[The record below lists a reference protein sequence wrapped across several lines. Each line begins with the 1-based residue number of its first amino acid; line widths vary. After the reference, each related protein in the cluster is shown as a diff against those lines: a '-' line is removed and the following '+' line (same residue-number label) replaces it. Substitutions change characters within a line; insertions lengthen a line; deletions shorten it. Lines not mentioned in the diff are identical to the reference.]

1 MAMLDNHSE
10 ASVKVPGLPD
20 KKRTNIP
27 DSVFRAYDIRG
38 IAYEQLDVDA
48 VFTISQAIGSEAL
61 SQGISDLYVGYD
73 GRLSSPT
80 LSAALI
86 EGLRQSGCNV
96 ISLGLIPTPLL
107 YLATHVTAI
116 ESGVMLT
123 ASHNPAHY
131 NGLKIV
137 FNKTSLA
144 DNQIQK
150 IRERVAGSEFAHGQ
164 GGLSELDIAETYI
177 GTVSE
182 RISLAKPLRVV
193 IDCGNA
199 VPGVIAPAL
208 FRALGCEV
216 ETLHCDLDGSFP
228 NHQPDPTVAENLQE
242 LGERVRAS
250 SADLG
255 IAFDGDGD
263 RLGIVTETGDFIDA
277 DKLIMLLASDIAPD
291 YANEAIV
298 FDVKC
303 SKRLAEYVEELGM
316 KPVMHRSG
324 HSFMKQKME
333 ESGAPLGGE
342 YAAHIFF
349 KDRWFGFDDGMYAAA
364 RVVEILAR
372 SNKAA
377 SELFADFN
385 MPACRTAEIRVDVEE
400 SRKFSLMQDLIR
412 LAEFPDGQCS
422 FLDGLRV
429 EFDQA
434 WGLVRASNT
443 SPAILL
449 RFEADTESAM
459 AEIKNRFKALI
470 HSADKNL
477 ELEF

>member
-1 MAMLDNHSE
+1 MAVLDNHTEMS
-10 ASVKVPGLPD
+10 AKVPGLPNNKCTD
-20 KKRTNIP
+20 VP

-38 IAYEQLDVDA
+38 IAYEQLNA
-48 VFTISQAIGSEAL
+48 ETVFTISQAIGSEAL
-61 SQGISDLYVGYD
+61 SHGISDLYVGYD

-80 LSAALI
+80 LSTALI

-96 ISLGLIPTPLL
+96 VSLGLIPTPLL
-107 YLATHVTAI
+107 YLATHVTEI

-123 ASHNPAHY
+123 ASHNPSNY

-150 IRERVAGSEFAHGQ
+150 IRERVSSSQLAHGH
-164 GGLSELDIAETYI
+164 GALSELDIVETYI
-177 GTVSE
+177 STVSE
-182 RISLAKPLRVV
+182 RVSLAKPLRVV

-216 ETLHCDLDGSFP
+216 ESLHCELDGSFP
-228 NHQPDPTVAENLQE
+228 NHQPDPTIAENLLE
-242 LGERVRAS
+242 LGERVRTS
-250 SADLG
+250 GADLG

-277 DKLIMLLASDIAPD
+277 DKMIILLASDIAPD

-303 SKRLAEYVEELGM
+303 SKRLAEYVKELGM
-316 KPVMHRSG
+316 QPVMHRSG

-342 YAAHIFF
+342 YAAHIFL

-364 RVVEILAR
+364 RVVEILAK
-372 SNKAA
+372 SNKTAN
-377 SELFADFN
+377 ELFAGFN
-385 MPACRTAEIRVDVEE
+385 MPAFRTAEIRVAVEE
-400 SRKFSLMQDLIR
+400 SRKFALMQELIR
-412 LAEFPDGQCS
+412 LAEFPDGQCNY
-422 FLDGLRV
+422 LDGLRV
-429 EFDQA
+429 EFAQA

-459 AEIKNRFKALI
+459 TEVKNRFKALI